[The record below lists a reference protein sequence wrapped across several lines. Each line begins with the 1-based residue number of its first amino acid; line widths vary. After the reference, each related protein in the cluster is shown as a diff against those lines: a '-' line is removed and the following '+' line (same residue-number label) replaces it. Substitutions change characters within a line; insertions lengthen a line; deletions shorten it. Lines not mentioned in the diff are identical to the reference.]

1 MAYTGMPGYYGVDE
15 EQSEMT
21 LGFWYL
27 FQESLWSIGPDE
39 YDDEE
44 EVVTEPQAV
53 EPAPK
58 FRDPYIEIPHEKKGR
73 REGTLASRTGS
84 RPGSHGKGGDAD

>member
-44 EVVTEPQAV
+44 EDSPSYKLSGEQWSISKAV
-53 EPAPK
+53 YSEL
-58 FRDPYIEIPHEKKGR
+58 IQVLR
-73 REGTLASRTGS
+73 RKSVWPLKNVLQQWPRGA
-84 RPGSHGKGGDAD
+84 